1 MRTLAEDL
9 RSLIRDCLSGDQA
22 AMVRLVDRY
31 QEMVFRLCYRML
43 GHRHDA
49 EDAAQETFVRAL
61 RSLSNWDSGRS
72 FEPWLLA
79 IAGNRC
85 RTMLAARRR
94 RPIAGAVV
102 DDQFIDDS
110 PDWQAVRNLAEEVQR
125 ALQHIRPEFREAF
138 VLFHE
143 NEMSYDEI
151 ADAMQRPLGTIKT
164 WIRRARQE
172 LIAQLKRREVV
183 GESGYAM
190 RRV

>member
-94 RPIAGAVV
+94 RPIAGGVV

-110 PDWQAVRNLAEEVQR
+110 PDWQAVRSLAEEVQR

>member
-1 MRTLAEDL
+1 MAEDL
-9 RSLIRDCLSGDQA
+9 RTLIRDCLSGDQA
-22 AMVRLVDRY
+22 AMVRLVDRH

-43 GHRHDA
+43 GHRQDA

-94 RPIAGAVV
+94 RPITGVVV

-110 PDWQAVRNLAEEVQR
+110 PDWQAVRSLAEEVQR
-125 ALQHIRPEFREAF
+125 ALQFLRPEFREAF

-143 NEMSYDEI
+143 NELSYDEI
-151 ADAMQRPLGTIKT
+151 AAAMQRPLGTIKT

-172 LIAQLKRREVV
+172 LIAQLKRREVF

>member
-49 EDAAQETFVRAL
+49 EDAAQETFIRAL
-61 RSLSNWDSGRS
+61 RSLSNWDSERS

-143 NEMSYDEI
+143 NELSYDEI

-172 LIAQLKRREVV
+172 LIAQLKQREVV

>member
-1 MRTLAEDL
+1 
-9 RSLIRDCLSGDQA
+9 
-22 AMVRLVDRY
+22 MVRLVDRHR
-31 QEMVFRLCYRML
+31 ESVFRLCFRML
-43 GHRHDA
+43 GHRQDA

-61 RSLSNWDSGRS
+61 RSLSNWDSSRR

-94 RPIAGAVV
+94 RPLTGSLESDRFV
-102 DDQFIDDS
+102 DDS
-110 PDWQAVRNLAEEVQR
+110 PDWQAVRHLAEEVQL
-125 ALQHIRPEFREAF
+125 ALQQIRPEFREAF

-143 NEMSYDEI
+143 NELSYHEI
-151 ADAMQRPLGTIKT
+151 AEAMGRPLGTIKT

-172 LIAQLKRREVV
+172 LIAHLQRREVV
-183 GESGYAM
+183 EGPRYEM

>member
-1 MRTLAEDL
+1 MADDLRTLI
-9 RSLIRDCLSGDQA
+9 RSCLSGDQA
-22 AMVRLVDRY
+22 AMIRLVDRY
-31 QEMVFRLCYRML
+31 REPVFRLCYRML
-43 GHRHDA
+43 GHRQDA

-61 RSLSNWDSGRS
+61 RSLSNWDSSRS

-94 RPIAGAVV
+94 RPIAGALL
-102 DDQFIDDS
+102 DDQFMDDS
-110 PDWQAVRNLAEEVQR
+110 PDWQAFRCLAEEVQR
-125 ALQHIRPEFREAF
+125 ALQLIRPELREAF

-143 NEMSYDEI
+143 NELSYDEI
-151 ADAMQRPLGTIKT
+151 AGAMQRPLGTIKT

-183 GESGYAM
+183 GESGYAV
-190 RRV
+190 RQV

>member
-1 MRTLAEDL
+1 LAEDL
-9 RSLIRDCLSGDQA
+9 RTLIQYCLSGDQA
-22 AMVRLVDRY
+22 AMVRFVNRY

-43 GHRHDA
+43 GHRQDA

-61 RSLSNWDSGRS
+61 RSLSNWDSSRK

-85 RTMLAARRR
+85 RTMLAARCR
-94 RPIAGAVV
+94 RPVVGAIV
-102 DDQFIDDS
+102 DEQFVDET
-110 PDWQAVRNLAEEVQR
+110 PDWQAVWGLAEEVQR
-125 ALQHIRPEFREAF
+125 ALQFIRPEFREAF

-143 NEMSYDEI
+143 NELRYDEI
-151 ADAMQRPLGTIKT
+151 ADVMRRPLGTIKT

-172 LIAQLKRREVV
+172 LIAQLKQREVV
-183 GESGYAM
+183 EESGYAL

>member
-1 MRTLAEDL
+1 LAEDL
-9 RSLIRDCLSGDQA
+9 RTLIRDCLSGDQA

-31 QEMVFRLCYRML
+31 QELVFRLCYRML
-43 GHRHDA
+43 SHRQDA

-94 RPIAGAVV
+94 HPIAGAVV
-102 DDQFIDDS
+102 DDQVIDDS
-110 PDWQAVRNLAEEVQR
+110 PDWQAARSLAEEVQR
-125 ALQHIRPEFREAF
+125 ALQYIRPEFREAF

-143 NEMSYDEI
+143 NELSYDEI
-151 ADAMQRPLGTIKT
+151 ADAMQRPLGTVKT

-172 LIAQLKRREVV
+172 LIVQLRRREVV

-190 RRV
+190 RGI